1 MKKRNIICIVVVAF
15 LLVIGVFILDVF
27 RTIEKE
33 NPNLDYS
40 ENGIVGAY
48 NFNENDD
55 EIILTLYSSIPVRR
69 VVDYTFDEEVL
80 QNSRYTNYYATKFEA
95 LFYYFESFVNNEMY
109 NNVKLKGNS
118 ISYNVITNDNEDTSK
133 QDILLYIENTF
144 GTLPKL

>member
-69 VVDYTFDEEVL
+69 VVDYTFDGKVL
-80 QNSRYTNYYATKFEA
+80 QNARYTNYYATKFEA
-95 LFYYFESFVNNEMY
+95 LFYYFESFVNNEHY
-109 NNVKLKGNS
+109 TNVKLKGNS
-118 ISYNVITNDNEDTSK
+118 ISYNVVANQSEKTSK
-133 QDILLYIENTF
+133 EAILLFIENTY
-144 GTLPKL
+144 GTLPMI